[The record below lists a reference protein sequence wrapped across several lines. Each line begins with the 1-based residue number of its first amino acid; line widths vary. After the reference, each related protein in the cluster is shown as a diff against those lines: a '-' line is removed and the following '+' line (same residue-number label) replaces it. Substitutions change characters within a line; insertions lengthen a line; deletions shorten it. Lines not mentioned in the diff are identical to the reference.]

1 MLRFRTLALAAVC
14 FSAAPSHVRA
24 QTKDTAKTAEPGK
37 DKKKV
42 KKEKTPVDTTLGAP
56 IPVPKVPKLSPL
68 FETETPLAVTFTTN
82 MKQLKRDRGEKAPYH
97 PATFTYADSAGAKV
111 VVPVKARTRGIWR
124 LKNCDFPPVRIK
136 VSDKEAKGTLFH
148 SIGEPKLVNICHS
161 TETYEQ
167 YILQEFMLYR
177 VYQVLTPVSSHVRL
191 LKVAY
196 ADSATGK
203 VENTRYGFFSEDPDQ
218 VAARNGGTVVK
229 QKGATAQDLD
239 PKQSAIAF
247 IFQYMIGNT
256 DFSFGGLH
264 NSNLIR
270 TSTGDILPVAYDFD
284 YAGAVN
290 TSYAVPDPRL
300 RIRSVRDRQFRG
312 YCEFKDDYIKALDLF
327 KAKKDAIYALYTD
340 PVGQLLSPRSV
351 KDAISYFDDFYKQI
365 QTPKQAQREI
375 FDECVKTN

>member
-1 MLRFRTLALAAVC
+1 M
-14 FSAAPSHVRA
+14 AAPNLASA
-24 QTKDTAKTAEPGK
+24 QTKDTTKAAASSK
-37 DKKKV
+37 DKKE
-42 KKEKTPVDTTLGAP
+42 KKDKKDKKDAPPVDTTLGAP
-56 IPVPKVPKLSPL
+56 ILPPKVPKLSPL
-68 FETETPLAVTFTTN
+68 FQAETPLAVTFMTN

-97 PATFTYADSAGAKV
+97 PATFTYADSSGAKV
-111 VVPVKARTRGIWR
+111 VVPVRARTRGIWR

-136 VSDKEAKGTLFH
+136 VSDKEVKGTLFH
-148 SIGEPKLVNICHS
+148 SIGEPKMVNFCHS

-196 ADSATGK
+196 ADSASGK
-203 VENTRYGFFSEDPDQ
+203 VENTRYGFFAEDPDQ

-229 QKGATAQDLD
+229 QKGATADDLD
-239 PKQSAIAF
+239 PRQSAIAF

-270 TSTGDILPVAYDFD
+270 TTTGEILPVAYDFD

-290 TSYAVPDPRL
+290 TSYAVPDPQL
-300 RIRSVRDRQFRG
+300 RIKNVRDRQFRG
-312 YCEFKDDYIKALDLF
+312 YCAFKDEYIKALDLF
-327 KAKKDAIYALYTD
+327 KTRKDAIYALYTD

-365 QTPKQAQREI
+365 QTPRQAQREI